1 MLHFT
6 SGIKPFT
13 STIRTFTNSAI
24 STKGLTSIA
33 IIVSLIALRKIY
45 VYFNGCNIKKWDL
58 DKTVIVL
65 RDVSQGLELI
75 KRDKTTGQTCSYKI
89 PWSTKNKVHSVLRKT
104 EVRIIAD
111 GDIFLFLPEKKWST
125 TWGNFNISLNYDDF
139 DKSLI
144 WKIFSKDTKKTYWL
158 PFDKTIAPRESCS
171 ATTGFIK
178 DLLKMPTDE
187 CISWID
193 EFEIANISWSKSC
206 DEPSNLVL
214 KPRFVTKSAIEPTM
228 LINSSK
234 WITTMIISGKSFG
247 NIDYENHVI
256 MLIEGVKSG
265 EYFLEYA
272 HLNAVKGVKTEKL
285 SEPKDSPSIFLSI
298 KDREERKKNQKLRE
312 KFLKSAH
319 RSSIIVTN
327 RRNIQKMRKRI
338 KQEADKI
345 VPVSFAVLG
354 SKSIF
359 TQSGGHNCISWVLD
373 KYKKYLGIEIPD
385 SMFSSIMTNPRSYA
399 FEKHSKNTPLHKS
412 F

>member
-214 KPRFVTKSAIEPTM
+214 KPRFVTKSAIDPTM
-228 LINSSK
+228 LINSIK
-234 WITTMIISGKSFG
+234 WITAMIISGKSFG
-247 NIDYENHVI
+247 DIDYENHAI
-256 MLIEGVKSG
+256 MLIEGMENG
-265 EYFLEYA
+265 EYFLQYA
-272 HLNAVKGVKTEKL
+272 HLSAIQGIETEKI
-285 SEPKDSPSIFLSI
+285 SESKDDSSTLLSI
-298 KDREERKKNQKLRE
+298 KDKEENKRLRK
-312 KFLKSAH
+312 KFLKADY
-319 RSSIIVTN
+319 RSSIIVTD
-327 RRNIQKMRKRI
+327 RRKIQRMIKRI
-338 KQEADKI
+338 KQEQNKKLSI
-345 VPVSFAVLG
+345 PFSILG
-354 SKSIF
+354 GKSMF
-359 TQSGGHNCISWVLD
+359 TKNGCHNCISWVLD
-373 KYKKYLGIEIPD
+373 KYKKYLGFEITD
-385 SMFSSIMTNPRSYA
+385 SIFSSIITNPRSYA
-399 FEKHSKNTPLHKS
+399 FEKAKHSKNTPLHKS